1 MPVVSALSELTKEDL
16 VRVLKEPKNSIIS
29 QYEKMLKLEGVK
41 FVFTDE
47 AAEAVAE
54 ETIKKEIG
62 ARGLRSIIEN
72 IMMDIMYEVPSMK
85 DVKKVVIDGDIVTG
99 EKDRLDAIV
108 REKTA

>member
-1 MPVVSALSELTKEDL
+1 
-16 VRVLKEPKNSIIS
+16 
-29 QYEKMLKLEGVK
+29 
-41 FVFTDE
+41 